1 MQLSTT
7 SVVRGLKEY
16 FVMTFAMFLYAFG
29 WIACIIP
36 AGGMGGGATG
46 LSMLLNAVFPA
57 LSIGTF
63 VFIINALL
71 LIIAGFIIGWNFGIK
86 TIYCII
92 VLSIAM
98 DAWDY
103 ILPPGILV
111 EYTQNIDSHNIL
123 LVILGAIIAGSGVA
137 VGFSQGGSTGGTD
150 IVAMIINKYKTISY
164 GKIVISSDFFIIGCS
179 IFVAS
184 DIATGIATI
193 IYGYIMIAVYGYT
206 VDLIQSGSQQSSQIF
221 IISPKYE
228 LIADAI
234 NNDAHRGVTVL
245 DGTGWYTKEDKKVL
259 LCVVK
264 KNEIF
269 PLKTL
274 VRSIDENAFMIL
286 SEAEETIGLGF
297 KEGIGD
303 VSIEPKKRKASKK

>member
-1 MQLSTT
+1 MNISLSQ
-7 SVVRGLKEY
+7 VAKGIKEY
-16 FVMTFAMFLYAFG
+16 IIMTLGMFMYAFG
-29 WIACIIP
+29 WVACVIP

-57 LSIGTF
+57 VSMGTF
-63 VFIINALL
+63 VFVINVLL
-71 LIIAGFIIGWNFGIK
+71 LIVAGFIVGWNFGIK

-98 DAWDY
+98 DAWSY
-103 ILPPGILV
+103 LLPPNILV

-137 VGFSQGGSTGGTD
+137 VCFSQGGSTGGTD

-206 VDLIQSGSQQSSQIF
+206 VDLIQSGSQQSSQIL
-221 IISPKYE
+221 IISPQYE

-234 NNDAHRGVTVL
+234 NRDARRGVTVL
-245 DGTGWYTKEDKKVL
+245 DGTGWYTKNECKVVMVVCRKRDASML
-259 LCVVK
+259 LK
-264 KNEIF
+264 
-269 PLKTL
+269 L
-274 VRSIDENAFMIL
+274 VRSIDDNAFITMGSVVGVYGQGFEAL
-286 SEAEETIGLGF
+286 S
-297 KEGIGD
+297 K
-303 VSIEPKKRKASKK
+303 V

>member
-1 MQLSTT
+1 MKISLSQ
-7 SVVRGLKEY
+7 VARGFKEY
-16 FVMTFAMFLYAFG
+16 IVMTIGMFMYAFG
-29 WIACIIP
+29 WVVCVIP

-46 LSMLLNAVFPA
+46 LSMLLNAVFP
-57 LSIGTF
+57 SVTMGTF
-63 VFIINALL
+63 VFVINVLL
-71 LIIAGFIIGWNFGIK
+71 LLIAGFIVGWNFGIK

-103 ILPPGILV
+103 LLPPNILV

-123 LVILGAIIAGSGVA
+123 LVILGAIIAGTGVA
-137 VGFSQGGSTGGTD
+137 VCFSQGGSTGGTD

-206 VDLIQSGSQQSSQIF
+206 VDLIQSGSQQSSQIL
-221 IISPKYE
+221 IISPQYE

-234 NNDAHRGVTVL
+234 NRDARRGVTIL
-245 DGTGWYTKEDKKVL
+245 DGTGWYTKKECKVVM
-259 LCVVK
+259 VVCRK
-264 KNEIF
+264 RDASMI
-269 PLKTL
+269 LKL
-274 VRSIDENAFMIL
+274 VRSIDDNAFITMGSVVGVYGQGFEAL
-286 SEAEETIGLGF
+286 S
-297 KEGIGD
+297 K
-303 VSIEPKKRKASKK
+303 V

>member
-1 MQLSTT
+1 MNISLSKFAI
-7 SVVRGLKEY
+7 GIKEY
-16 FVMTFAMFLYAFG
+16 VIMTLGMFMYAFG
-29 WIACIIP
+29 WVACIIP

-46 LSMLLNAVFPA
+46 LSMLLNAVFPS

-103 ILPPGILV
+103 IIPPGILV

-245 DGTGWYTKEDKKVL
+245 DGTGWYTKKETKIVM
-259 LCVVK
+259 VVCRK
-264 KNEIF
+264 RNASYI
-269 PLKTL
+269 LKL
-274 VRSIDENAFMIL
+274 VHSIDPNAFITMGSVMGVYGQGFEAL
-286 SEAEETIGLGF
+286 SKI
-297 KEGIGD
+297 
-303 VSIEPKKRKASKK
+303 

>member
-1 MQLSTT
+1 MKISLSQ
-7 SVVRGLKEY
+7 VAVGIKEY
-16 FVMTFAMFLYAFG
+16 VIMTLGMFMYAFG
-29 WIACIIP
+29 WVACIIP

-98 DAWDY
+98 DSWDY

-123 LVILGAIIAGSGVA
+123 LVILGAVIAGSGVA
-137 VGFSQGGSTGGTD
+137 IGFSQGGSTGGTD

-245 DGTGWYTKEDKKVL
+245 DGTGWYTKKETKIVM
-259 LCVVK
+259 VVCRK
-264 KNEIF
+264 RNASYI
-269 PLKTL
+269 LKL
-274 VRSIDENAFMIL
+274 VHSIDPNAFITMGSVMGVYGQGFEAL
-286 SEAEETIGLGF
+286 SKI
-297 KEGIGD
+297 
-303 VSIEPKKRKASKK
+303 

>member
-1 MQLSTT
+1 MKISLSQ
-7 SVVRGLKEY
+7 VAVGIKEY
-16 FVMTFAMFLYAFG
+16 VIMTLGMFMYAFG
-29 WIACIIP
+29 WVACIIP

-193 IYGYIMIAVYGYT
+193 IYGYIMIAVYGYP
-206 VDLIQSGSQQSSQIF
+206 VELIQSGSQQSSQIF

-245 DGTGWYTKEDKKVL
+245 DGTGWYTKKETKIVM
-259 LCVVK
+259 VVCRK
-264 KNEIF
+264 RNASYI
-269 PLKTL
+269 LKL
-274 VRSIDENAFMIL
+274 VHSIDPNAFITMGSVMGVYGQGFEAL
-286 SEAEETIGLGF
+286 SKI
-297 KEGIGD
+297 
-303 VSIEPKKRKASKK
+303 

>member
-1 MQLSTT
+1 MKISLSQ
-7 SVVRGLKEY
+7 VARGFKEY
-16 FVMTFAMFLYAFG
+16 IVMTIGMFMYAFG
-29 WIACIIP
+29 WVACVIP

-46 LSMLLNAVFPA
+46 LSMLLNAVFP
-57 LSIGTF
+57 SVTMGTF
-63 VFIINALL
+63 VFVINVLL
-71 LIIAGFIIGWNFGIK
+71 LLIAGFIVGWNFGIK

-103 ILPPGILV
+103 LLPPNILV

-123 LVILGAIIAGSGVA
+123 LVILGAIIAGTGVA
-137 VGFSQGGSTGGTD
+137 VCFSQGGSTGGTD

-206 VDLIQSGSQQSSQIF
+206 VDLIQSGSQQSSQIL
-221 IISPKYE
+221 IISPQYE

-234 NNDAHRGVTVL
+234 NRDARRGVTIL
-245 DGTGWYTKEDKKVL
+245 DGTGWYTKKECKVVM
-259 LCVVK
+259 VVCRK
-264 KNEIF
+264 RDASMI
-269 PLKTL
+269 LKL
-274 VRSIDENAFMIL
+274 VRSIDDNAFITRGSVVGVYGQGFEAL
-286 SEAEETIGLGF
+286 S
-297 KEGIGD
+297 K
-303 VSIEPKKRKASKK
+303 V

>member
-1 MQLSTT
+1 MKISLSQ
-7 SVVRGLKEY
+7 VAVGIKEY
-16 FVMTFAMFLYAFG
+16 VIMTLGMFMYAFG
-29 WIACIIP
+29 WVACIIP

-164 GKIVISSDFFIIGCS
+164 GKIVISSDFFIIGSS
-179 IFVAS
+179 IFVAN

-206 VDLIQSGSQQSSQIF
+206 VDLIQSGNQQSSQIF
-221 IISPKYE
+221 IISPQYE
-228 LIADAI
+228 AIADAI
-234 NNDAHRGVTVL
+234 NHEAHRGVTII
-245 DGTGWYTKEDKKVL
+245 DGKGWYSKKECKIAM
-259 LCVVK
+259 VVCRK
-264 KNEIF
+264 RDAATI
-269 PLKTL
+269 LKIAH
-274 VRSIDENAFMIL
+274 RIDENAFCTMG
-286 SEAEETIGLGF
+286 SVMGVYGQGFEALG
-297 KEGIGD
+297 KI
-303 VSIEPKKRKASKK
+303 

>member
-1 MQLSTT
+1 
-7 SVVRGLKEY
+7 
-16 FVMTFAMFLYAFG
+16 MTLGMFMYAFG
-29 WIACIIP
+29 WVACIIP

-46 LSMLLNAVFPA
+46 LSMLLNAVFPS

-98 DAWDY
+98 DSWDY

-245 DGTGWYTKEDKKVL
+245 DGTGWYTKKETKIVM
-259 LCVVK
+259 VVCRK
-264 KNEIF
+264 RNASYI
-269 PLKTL
+269 LKL
-274 VRSIDENAFMIL
+274 VHSIDPNAFITMGSVMGVYGQGFEAL
-286 SEAEETIGLGF
+286 SKI
-297 KEGIGD
+297 
-303 VSIEPKKRKASKK
+303 

>member
-1 MQLSTT
+1 MNISLSQ
-7 SVVRGLKEY
+7 VAKGIKEY
-16 FVMTFAMFLYAFG
+16 IIMTLGMFMYAFG
-29 WIACIIP
+29 WVACVIP

-57 LSIGTF
+57 VSMGTF
-63 VFIINALL
+63 VFVINVLL
-71 LIIAGFIIGWNFGIK
+71 LIVAGFIVGWNFGIK

-98 DAWDY
+98 DAWSY
-103 ILPPGILV
+103 LLPPNILV

-137 VGFSQGGSTGGTD
+137 VCFSQGGSTGGTD

-206 VDLIQSGSQQSSQIF
+206 VDLIQSGSQQSSQIL
-221 IISPKYE
+221 IISPQYE

-234 NNDAHRGVTVL
+234 NRDARRGVTVL
-245 DGTGWYTKEDKKVL
+245 DGTGWYTKNECKVVM
-259 LCVVK
+259 VVCRK
-264 KNEIF
+264 RDASMI
-269 PLKTL
+269 LKL
-274 VRSIDENAFMIL
+274 VRSIDDNAFITMGSVVGVYGQGFEAL
-286 SEAEETIGLGF
+286 S
-297 KEGIGD
+297 K
-303 VSIEPKKRKASKK
+303 V

>member
-1 MQLSTT
+1 MKISLSQ
-7 SVVRGLKEY
+7 VAVGIKEY
-16 FVMTFAMFLYAFG
+16 VIMTLGMFMYAFG
-29 WIACIIP
+29 WVACIIP

-103 ILPPGILV
+103 IIPPGILV

-123 LVILGAIIAGSGVA
+123 LVIMGAIIAGSGVA
-137 VGFSQGGSTGGTD
+137 IGFSQGGSTGGTD

-245 DGTGWYTKEDKKVL
+245 DGTGWYTKKETKIVM
-259 LCVVK
+259 VVCRK
-264 KNEIF
+264 RNASYI
-269 PLKTL
+269 LKL
-274 VRSIDENAFMIL
+274 VHSIDPNAFITMGSVMGVYGQGFEAL
-286 SEAEETIGLGF
+286 SKI
-297 KEGIGD
+297 
-303 VSIEPKKRKASKK
+303 